1 MANPIRD
8 MLGPEGYS
16 LRLKMEKRLLSLA
29 EMPLALADTRLG
41 HKVGAIGALREV
53 VAERV
58 RDLEH
63 QLHDEVSEAPVYD
76 VTPDEGPGPE
86 VEEKVTVPDVIA
98 ADVVDVPPPEAEV
111 SEVQVVNESEGS
123 QPMVD
128 TRLEVS
134 QSETEA
140 HTNLIPNE
148 APVEVPIPEVVS
160 MSAEAAPSVDLTR
173 VEPVPGYDKLNVHKI
188 TAIIRETT
196 DDALLDHIL
205 TYEEANRCRRT
216 ILQVVERRRDIQ
228 GDE

>member
-1 MANPIRD
+1 MANPIKE
-8 MLGPEGYS
+8 MLGPDGHN

-41 HKVGAIGALREV
+41 HKVGAIGTLREV

-63 QLHDEVSEAPVYD
+63 QLHDEGSVAPVYD
-76 VTPDEGPGPE
+76 VTPEEKAAPPE
-86 VEEKVTVPDVIA
+86 VAPEGVTPEVITA
-98 ADVVDVPPPEAEV
+98 EVLEATPPEVVPADV
-111 SEVQVVNESEGS
+111 SEVAPPETST
-123 QPMVD
+123 PP
-128 TRLEVS
+128 EVS
-134 QSETEA
+134 PFEVEVSAEV
-140 HTNLIPNE
+140 ISNE
-148 APVEVPIPEVVS
+148 APAVAPIPEVVS
-160 MSAEAAPSVDLTR
+160 MSAEVAPSVDLTR

-228 GDE
+228 GD